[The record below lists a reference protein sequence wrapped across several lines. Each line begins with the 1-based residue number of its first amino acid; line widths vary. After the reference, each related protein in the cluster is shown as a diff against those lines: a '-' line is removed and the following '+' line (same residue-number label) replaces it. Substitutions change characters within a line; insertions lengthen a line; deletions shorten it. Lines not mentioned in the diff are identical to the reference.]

1 MIFNGLK
8 HSLACV
14 SHYDRSDLAEA
25 CEKNKG
31 PYPYVA
37 LTLGRHEID
46 EFVSDEKLQSHIDL
60 IELRLDSMLKDSQD
74 LESRKVFS
82 NVVKLCLRRDVTFQ
96 YLLTLRTENEG
107 GEARFIAEEYVLAIS
122 RLLSAFY
129 KTPEALSHVAGLDIE
144 VQNFHKA
151 GEDIVK
157 VIKNIKDKTIIL
169 SSHIVRP
176 FKVASH
182 TCDDTT
188 NSCDFT
194 QSIEEK
200 LNLLL
205 TEYKKC
211 IDCGIENVL
220 IKLAVELLSNK
231 ELEVFEKI
239 IVDFRK
245 KYDLPVIFIPLGK
258 EMMNERVSNPCF
270 KSPIYFAKRERD
282 ETTGQLDAI
291 ELCKLLIAQN

>member
-1 MIFNGLK
+1 MISNDLK
-8 HSLACV
+8 PSLACV

-25 CEKNKG
+25 CEKNKE

-82 NVVKLCLRRDVTFQ
+82 NVVKLCLRRDVIFQ

-107 GEARFIAEEYVLAIS
+107 GETRLSAKEYVLAIR

-129 KTPEALSHVAGLDIE
+129 KTPEALSHVAGIDIE
-144 VQNFHKA
+144 IRNFHET
-151 GEDIVK
+151 GEDIIE
-157 VIKNIKDKTIIL
+157 VIENIKDKTVIL
-169 SSHIVRP
+169 SSHITKP
-176 FKVASH
+176 LDLKE
-182 TCDDTT
+182 
-188 NSCDFT
+188 N
-194 QSIEEK
+194 
-200 LNLLL
+200 LNLLCK
-205 TEYKKC
+205 EYEKC
-211 IDCGIENVL
+211 IDTGIQNVL
-220 IKLAVELLSNK
+220 IKLAVEISNK
-231 ELEVFEKI
+231 AELKEFEKI
-239 IVDFRK
+239 IAEFRSK
-245 KYDLPVIFIPLGK
+245 RHMEAIFIPLGK

>member
-8 HSLACV
+8 PSLACV

-107 GEARFIAEEYVLAIS
+107 GEARFSAEEYVLAIS

-129 KTPEALSHVAGLDIE
+129 KTPEALSHVAGIDIE
-144 VQNFHKA
+144 IRNFHET
-151 GEDIVK
+151 GEDITE
-157 VIKNIKDKTIIL
+157 VIENIKDKTVIL
-169 SSHIVRP
+169 SSHITKP
-176 FKVASH
+176 FDLK
-182 TCDDTT
+182 D
-188 NSCDFT
+188 N
-194 QSIEEK
+194 
-200 LNLLL
+200 LNLLCK
-205 TEYKKC
+205 EYEKC
-211 IDCGIENVL
+211 IDTGIQNVL
-220 IKLAVELLSNK
+220 IKLAVEISNK
-231 ELEVFEKI
+231 AELKEFEKKI
-239 IVDFRK
+239 AEFRSK
-245 KYDLPVIFIPLGK
+245 RCIEAIFIPLGK

>member
-107 GEARFIAEEYVLAIS
+107 GEARFSAEEYVLAIS

-129 KTPEALSHVAGLDIE
+129 KTPEALSHVAGIDIE
-144 VQNFHKA
+144 VRNFHET
-151 GEDIVK
+151 GEDIIE
-157 VIKNIKDKTIIL
+157 VIENIKDKTVIL
-169 SSHIVRP
+169 SSHITKP
-176 FKVASH
+176 FDLKE
-182 TCDDTT
+182 
-188 NSCDFT
+188 N
-194 QSIEEK
+194 
-200 LNLLL
+200 LNLLCK
-205 TEYKKC
+205 EYEKC
-211 IDCGIENVL
+211 IDTGIQNVL
-220 IKLAVELLSNK
+220 IKLAVEISNK
-231 ELEVFEKI
+231 VELKEFEKI
-239 IVDFRK
+239 IAVFRSK
-245 KYDLPVIFIPLGK
+245 RRMEAIFIPLGK

>member
-1 MIFNGLK
+1 MIFNDLK
-8 HSLACV
+8 PSLVCV
-14 SHYDRSDLAEA
+14 SHYDRSDLTEA
-25 CEKNKG
+25 CEKNKE

-107 GEARFIAEEYVLAIS
+107 GEARFSAEEYVLAIS

-129 KTPEALSHVAGLDIE
+129 KTPEALSHVAGIDIE
-144 VQNFHKA
+144 IRNFHET
-151 GEDIVK
+151 GEDITE
-157 VIKNIKDKTIIL
+157 VIENIKDKTVIL
-169 SSHIVRP
+169 SSHITKP
-176 FKVASH
+176 FDLK
-182 TCDDTT
+182 D
-188 NSCDFT
+188 N
-194 QSIEEK
+194 
-200 LNLLL
+200 LNLLCK
-205 TEYKKC
+205 EYEKC
-211 IDCGIENVL
+211 IDTGIQNVL
-220 IKLAVELLSNK
+220 IKLAVEISNK
-231 ELEVFEKI
+231 AELKEFEKKI
-239 IVDFRK
+239 AEFRSK
-245 KYDLPVIFIPLGK
+245 RRMEAIFIPLGK

>member
-107 GEARFIAEEYVLAIS
+107 GEARFSAEEYVLAIS

-129 KTPEALSHVAGLDIE
+129 KTPEALSRVAGIDIE
-144 VQNFHKA
+144 IRNFHET
-151 GEDIVK
+151 GEDITE
-157 VIKNIKDKTIIL
+157 VIENIKDKTVIL
-169 SSHIVRP
+169 SSHITKP
-176 FKVASH
+176 FDLK
-182 TCDDTT
+182 D
-188 NSCDFT
+188 N
-194 QSIEEK
+194 
-200 LNLLL
+200 LNLLCK
-205 TEYKKC
+205 EYEKC
-211 IDCGIENVL
+211 IDTGIQNVL
-220 IKLAVELLSNK
+220 IKLAVEISNK
-231 ELEVFEKI
+231 AELKEFEKI
-239 IVDFRK
+239 IAEFRSK
-245 KYDLPVIFIPLGK
+245 RRMEAIFIPLGK

>member
-46 EFVSDEKLQSHIDL
+46 EFVSNEKLQSHIDL

-107 GEARFIAEEYVLAIS
+107 GEARFSAEEYVLAIS

-129 KTPEALSHVAGLDIE
+129 KTPEALSHVAGIDIE
-144 VQNFHKA
+144 IRNFHET
-151 GEDIVK
+151 GEDITE
-157 VIKNIKDKTIIL
+157 VIENIEDKTVIL
-169 SSHIVRP
+169 SSHITKP
-176 FKVASH
+176 FDLK
-182 TCDDTT
+182 D
-188 NSCDFT
+188 N
-194 QSIEEK
+194 
-200 LNLLL
+200 LNLLCK
-205 TEYKKC
+205 EYEKC
-211 IDCGIENVL
+211 IDTGIQNVL
-220 IKLAVELLSNK
+220 IKLAVEISNK
-231 ELEVFEKI
+231 AELKEFEKKI
-239 IVDFRK
+239 AEFRSK
-245 KYDLPVIFIPLGK
+245 RRMEAIFIPLGK

>member
-82 NVVKLCLRRDVTFQ
+82 NVVKLCLRRDVIFQ

-107 GEARFIAEEYVLAIS
+107 GEARFSAEEYVLAIS

-129 KTPEALSHVAGLDIE
+129 KTPEALSHVAGIDIE
-144 VQNFHKA
+144 IRNFHET
-151 GEDIVK
+151 GEDITE
-157 VIKNIKDKTIIL
+157 VIENIKDKTVIL
-169 SSHIVRP
+169 SSHITKP
-176 FKVASH
+176 FDLK
-182 TCDDTT
+182 D
-188 NSCDFT
+188 N
-194 QSIEEK
+194 
-200 LNLLL
+200 LNLLCK
-205 TEYKKC
+205 EYEKC
-211 IDCGIENVL
+211 IDTGIQNVL
-220 IKLAVELLSNK
+220 IKLAVEISNK
-231 ELEVFEKI
+231 AELKEFEKKI
-239 IVDFRK
+239 AEFRSK
-245 KYDLPVIFIPLGK
+245 RRMEAIFIPLGK

>member
-107 GEARFIAEEYVLAIS
+107 GEARFSAEEYVLAIS
-122 RLLSAFY
+122 RLFSAFY
-129 KTPEALSHVAGLDIE
+129 KTPEALSHVAGIDIE
-144 VQNFHKA
+144 IRNFHET
-151 GEDIVK
+151 GEDITE
-157 VIKNIKDKTIIL
+157 VIENIKDKTVIL
-169 SSHIVRP
+169 SSHITKP
-176 FKVASH
+176 FDLK
-182 TCDDTT
+182 D
-188 NSCDFT
+188 N
-194 QSIEEK
+194 
-200 LNLLL
+200 LNLLCK
-205 TEYKKC
+205 EYEKC
-211 IDCGIENVL
+211 IDTGIQNVL
-220 IKLAVELLSNK
+220 IKLAVEISNK
-231 ELEVFEKI
+231 AELKEFEKKI
-239 IVDFRK
+239 AEFRSK
-245 KYDLPVIFIPLGK
+245 RRMEAIFIPLGK

>member
-107 GEARFIAEEYVLAIS
+107 GETRLSAKEYVLAIR

-129 KTPEALSHVAGLDIE
+129 KTPEALSHVAGIDIE
-144 VQNFHKA
+144 IRNFHETS
-151 GEDIVK
+151 EDITE
-157 VIKNIKDKTIIL
+157 VIENIKDKTVIL
-169 SSHIVRP
+169 SSHITKP
-176 FKVASH
+176 FDLK
-182 TCDDTT
+182 D
-188 NSCDFT
+188 N
-194 QSIEEK
+194 
-200 LNLLL
+200 LNLLCK
-205 TEYKKC
+205 EYEKC
-211 IDCGIENVL
+211 IDTGIQNVL
-220 IKLAVELLSNK
+220 IKLAVEISNK
-231 ELEVFEKI
+231 AELKEFEKI
-239 IVDFRK
+239 IAEFRSK
-245 KYDLPVIFIPLGK
+245 RRMEAIFIPLGK

>member
-14 SHYDRSDLAEA
+14 SHYDRSNLVEA

-82 NVVKLCLRRDVTFQ
+82 NVMKLCLRRDVTFQ

-107 GEARFIAEEYVLAIS
+107 GEARLSAEEYVLAIS

-129 KTPEALSHVAGLDIE
+129 KTPEALSHVAGIDIE
-144 VQNFHKA
+144 VRNFHET
-151 GEDIVK
+151 GEDIIE
-157 VIKNIKDKTIIL
+157 VIENIKDKTVIL
-169 SSHIVRP
+169 SSHITKP
-176 FKVASH
+176 LDLK
-182 TCDDTT
+182 D
-188 NSCDFT
+188 N
-194 QSIEEK
+194 
-200 LNLLL
+200 LNLLCK
-205 TEYKKC
+205 EYEKC
-211 IDCGIENVL
+211 IDTGIQNVL
-220 IKLAVELLSNK
+220 IKLAVEISNK
-231 ELEVFEKI
+231 AELKEFEKKI
-239 IVDFRK
+239 AEFRSK
-245 KYDLPVIFIPLGK
+245 RRMEAIFIPLGK

>member
-1 MIFNGLK
+1 MISNDLK
-8 HSLACV
+8 PSLACV

-25 CEKNKG
+25 CEKNKE

-107 GEARFIAEEYVLAIS
+107 GETRLSAKEYVLAIR

-129 KTPEALSHVAGLDIE
+129 KTPEALSHVAGIDIE
-144 VQNFHKA
+144 VRNFHET
-151 GEDIVK
+151 GEDIIE
-157 VIKNIKDKTIIL
+157 VIENIKDKTVIL
-169 SSHIVRP
+169 SSHITKP
-176 FKVASH
+176 LDLKE
-182 TCDDTT
+182 
-188 NSCDFT
+188 N
-194 QSIEEK
+194 
-200 LNLLL
+200 LNLLCK
-205 TEYKKC
+205 EYEKC
-211 IDCGIENVL
+211 IDTGIQNVL
-220 IKLAVELLSNK
+220 IKLAVEISNK
-231 ELEVFEKI
+231 AELKEFEKI
-239 IVDFRK
+239 IAEFRSK
-245 KYDLPVIFIPLGK
+245 RRMEAIFIPLGK

>member
-1 MIFNGLK
+1 MIFSGLK

-46 EFVSDEKLQSHIDL
+46 EFVSNEKLQSHIDL

-107 GEARFIAEEYVLAIS
+107 GETRLSAKEYVLAIR

-129 KTPEALSHVAGLDIE
+129 KTPEALSHVAGIDIE
-144 VQNFHKA
+144 VRNFHET
-151 GEDIVK
+151 GEDIIE
-157 VIKNIKDKTIIL
+157 VIENIKDKTVIL
-169 SSHIVRP
+169 SSHITKP
-176 FKVASH
+176 LDLK
-182 TCDDTT
+182 D
-188 NSCDFT
+188 N
-194 QSIEEK
+194 
-200 LNLLL
+200 LNLLCK
-205 TEYKKC
+205 EYEKC
-211 IDCGIENVL
+211 IDTGIQNVL
-220 IKLAVELLSNK
+220 IKLAVEISNK
-231 ELEVFEKI
+231 AELKEFEKI
-239 IVDFRK
+239 IAEFRSK
-245 KYDLPVIFIPLGK
+245 RRMEAIFIPLGK

>member
-107 GEARFIAEEYVLAIS
+107 GETRLSAKEYVLAIR

-129 KTPEALSHVAGLDIE
+129 KTPEALSHVAGIDIE
-144 VQNFHKA
+144 IRNFHETS
-151 GEDIVK
+151 EDITE
-157 VIKNIKDKTIIL
+157 VIENIKDKTVIL
-169 SSHIVRP
+169 SSHITKP
-176 FKVASH
+176 FDLK
-182 TCDDTT
+182 D
-188 NSCDFT
+188 N
-194 QSIEEK
+194 
-200 LNLLL
+200 LNLLCK
-205 TEYKKC
+205 EYEKC
-211 IDCGIENVL
+211 IDPGIQNVL
-220 IKLAVELLSNK
+220 IKLAVEISNK
-231 ELEVFEKI
+231 AELKEFEKI
-239 IVDFRK
+239 IAEFRSK
-245 KYDLPVIFIPLGK
+245 RRMEAIFIPLGK

>member
-1 MIFNGLK
+1 MISNDLK
-8 HSLACV
+8 PSLACV

-25 CEKNKG
+25 CEKNKE

-107 GEARFIAEEYVLAIS
+107 GETRLSAKEYVLAIR

-129 KTPEALSHVAGLDIE
+129 KTPEALSHVAGIDIE
-144 VQNFHKA
+144 VRNFHET
-151 GEDIVK
+151 GEDIIE
-157 VIKNIKDKTIIL
+157 VIENIKDKTVIL
-169 SSHIVRP
+169 SSHITKP
-176 FKVASH
+176 FDLK
-182 TCDDTT
+182 D
-188 NSCDFT
+188 N
-194 QSIEEK
+194 
-200 LNLLL
+200 LNLLCK
-205 TEYKKC
+205 EYEKC
-211 IDCGIENVL
+211 IDTGIQNVL
-220 IKLAVELLSNK
+220 IKLAVEISNK
-231 ELEVFEKI
+231 AELKEFEKKI
-239 IVDFRK
+239 AEFRSK
-245 KYDLPVIFIPLGK
+245 RRMEAIFIPLGK

>member
-46 EFVSDEKLQSHIDL
+46 EFVSDEKLQSHVDL

-107 GEARFIAEEYVLAIS
+107 GEARFSAEEYVLAIS

-129 KTPEALSHVAGLDIE
+129 KTPEALSHVAGIDIE
-144 VQNFHKA
+144 IRNFHET
-151 GEDIVK
+151 GEDITE
-157 VIKNIKDKTIIL
+157 VIENIKDKTVIL
-169 SSHIVRP
+169 SSHITKP
-176 FKVASH
+176 FDLK
-182 TCDDTT
+182 D
-188 NSCDFT
+188 N
-194 QSIEEK
+194 
-200 LNLLL
+200 LNLLCK
-205 TEYKKC
+205 EYEKC
-211 IDCGIENVL
+211 IDTGIQNVL
-220 IKLAVELLSNK
+220 IKLAVEISNK
-231 ELEVFEKI
+231 AELKEFEKI
-239 IVDFRK
+239 IAEFRSK
-245 KYDLPVIFIPLGK
+245 RRMEAIFIPLGK

-291 ELCKLLIAQN
+291 ELCKLLVAQN

>member
-1 MIFNGLK
+1 MIFNDLK
-8 HSLACV
+8 PSLACV

-25 CEKNKG
+25 CEKNKE

-107 GEARFIAEEYVLAIS
+107 GEARFSAEEYVLAIS

-129 KTPEALSHVAGLDIE
+129 KTPEALSHVAGIDIE
-144 VQNFHKA
+144 IRNFHET
-151 GEDIVK
+151 GEDITE
-157 VIKNIKDKTIIL
+157 VIENIKDKTVIL
-169 SSHIVRP
+169 SSHITKP
-176 FKVASH
+176 FDLK
-182 TCDDTT
+182 D
-188 NSCDFT
+188 N
-194 QSIEEK
+194 
-200 LNLLL
+200 LNLLCK
-205 TEYKKC
+205 EYEKC
-211 IDCGIENVL
+211 IDTGIQNVL
-220 IKLAVELLSNK
+220 IKLAVEISNK
-231 ELEVFEKI
+231 AELKEFEKKI
-239 IVDFRK
+239 AEFRSK
-245 KYDLPVIFIPLGK
+245 RRMEAIFIPLGK

>member
-107 GEARFIAEEYVLAIS
+107 GEARFSAEEYVLAIS

-129 KTPEALSHVAGLDIE
+129 KTPEALSHVAGIDIE
-144 VQNFHKA
+144 IRNFHET
-151 GEDIVK
+151 GEDIIE
-157 VIKNIKDKTIIL
+157 VIENIKDKTVIL
-169 SSHIVRP
+169 SSHITKP
-176 FKVASH
+176 LDLKE
-182 TCDDTT
+182 
-188 NSCDFT
+188 N
-194 QSIEEK
+194 
-200 LNLLL
+200 LNLLCK
-205 TEYKKC
+205 EYEKC
-211 IDCGIENVL
+211 IDTGIQNVL
-220 IKLAVELLSNK
+220 IKLAVEISNK
-231 ELEVFEKI
+231 AELKEFEKKI
-239 IVDFRK
+239 AEFRSK
-245 KYDLPVIFIPLGK
+245 RRMEAIFIPLGK

>member
-107 GEARFIAEEYVLAIS
+107 GEARFSAEEYVLAIS

-129 KTPEALSHVAGLDIE
+129 KTPEALSHVAGIDIE
-144 VQNFHKA
+144 IRNFHET
-151 GEDIVK
+151 GEDITE
-157 VIKNIKDKTIIL
+157 VIENIKDKTVIL
-169 SSHIVRP
+169 SSHITKP
-176 FKVASH
+176 FDLK
-182 TCDDTT
+182 D
-188 NSCDFT
+188 N
-194 QSIEEK
+194 
-200 LNLLL
+200 LNLLCK
-205 TEYKKC
+205 EYEKC
-211 IDCGIENVL
+211 IDTGIQNVL
-220 IKLAVELLSNK
+220 LKLAVEISNK
-231 ELEVFEKI
+231 AELKEFEKI
-239 IVDFRK
+239 IAEFRSK
-245 KYDLPVIFIPLGK
+245 RRMEAIFIPLGK

>member
-25 CEKNKG
+25 CEKNKE

-46 EFVSDEKLQSHIDL
+46 EFVSNEKLQSHIDL

-107 GEARFIAEEYVLAIS
+107 GEARFSAEEYVLAIS

-129 KTPEALSHVAGLDIE
+129 KTPEALSHVAGIDIE
-144 VQNFHKA
+144 VRNFHET
-151 GEDIVK
+151 GEDITE
-157 VIKNIKDKTIIL
+157 IIENIKDKTVIL
-169 SSHIVRP
+169 SSHITKP
-176 FKVASH
+176 FDLK
-182 TCDDTT
+182 D
-188 NSCDFT
+188 N
-194 QSIEEK
+194 
-200 LNLLL
+200 LNLLCK
-205 TEYKKC
+205 EYEKC
-211 IDCGIENVL
+211 IDTGIQNVL
-220 IKLAVELLSNK
+220 IKLAVEISNK
-231 ELEVFEKI
+231 AELKEFEKKI
-239 IVDFRK
+239 AEFRSK
-245 KYDLPVIFIPLGK
+245 RRMEAIFIPLGK

>member
-46 EFVSDEKLQSHIDL
+46 EFVSDEKLQSHVDL

-107 GEARFIAEEYVLAIS
+107 GEARFSAEEYVLAIS

-129 KTPEALSHVAGLDIE
+129 KTPEALSHVAGIDIE
-144 VQNFHKA
+144 IRNFHET
-151 GEDIVK
+151 GEDITE
-157 VIKNIKDKTIIL
+157 VIENIKDKTVIL
-169 SSHIVRP
+169 SSHITKP
-176 FKVASH
+176 FDLK
-182 TCDDTT
+182 D
-188 NSCDFT
+188 N
-194 QSIEEK
+194 
-200 LNLLL
+200 LNLLCK
-205 TEYKKC
+205 EYEKC
-211 IDCGIENVL
+211 IDTGIQNVL
-220 IKLAVELLSNK
+220 IKLAVEISNK
-231 ELEVFEKI
+231 AELKEFEKKI
-239 IVDFRK
+239 AEFRSK
-245 KYDLPVIFIPLGK
+245 RRMEAIFIPLGK

-291 ELCKLLIAQN
+291 ELCKLLVAQN

>member
-37 LTLGRHEID
+37 LTLGRHEMD
-46 EFVSDEKLQSHIDL
+46 EFVLDEKLQSHIDL

-74 LESRKVFS
+74 LESLKVFS

-107 GEARFIAEEYVLAIS
+107 GEARFSAEEYVLAIS

-129 KTPEALSHVAGLDIE
+129 KTPEALSHVAGIDIE
-144 VQNFHKA
+144 IRNLHET
-151 GEDIVK
+151 GEDITE
-157 VIKNIKDKTIIL
+157 VIENIKDKTVIL
-169 SSHIVRP
+169 SSHITKP
-176 FKVASH
+176 FDLK
-182 TCDDTT
+182 D
-188 NSCDFT
+188 N
-194 QSIEEK
+194 
-200 LNLLL
+200 LNLLCK
-205 TEYKKC
+205 EYEKC
-211 IDCGIENVL
+211 IDTGIQNVL
-220 IKLAVELLSNK
+220 IKLAVEISNK
-231 ELEVFEKI
+231 AELKEFEKKI
-239 IVDFRK
+239 AEFRSK
-245 KYDLPVIFIPLGK
+245 RRMEAIFIPLGK

>member
-107 GEARFIAEEYVLAIS
+107 GEARFSAEEYVLAIS

-129 KTPEALSHVAGLDIE
+129 KTPEALSHVAGIDIE
-144 VQNFHKA
+144 IRNFHETS
-151 GEDIVK
+151 EDITE
-157 VIKNIKDKTIIL
+157 VIENIKDKTVIL
-169 SSHIVRP
+169 SSHITKP
-176 FKVASH
+176 FDLK
-182 TCDDTT
+182 D
-188 NSCDFT
+188 N
-194 QSIEEK
+194 
-200 LNLLL
+200 LNLLCK
-205 TEYKKC
+205 EYEKC
-211 IDCGIENVL
+211 IDTGIQNVL
-220 IKLAVELLSNK
+220 IKLAVEISNK
-231 ELEVFEKI
+231 AELKEFEKI
-239 IVDFRK
+239 IAEFRSK
-245 KYDLPVIFIPLGK
+245 RHMEAIFIPLGK

>member
-82 NVVKLCLRRDVTFQ
+82 NVVKLCLRRNVTFQ

-107 GEARFIAEEYVLAIS
+107 GEARFSAEEYVLAIS

-129 KTPEALSHVAGLDIE
+129 KTPEALSHVAGIDIE
-144 VQNFHKA
+144 IRNFHET
-151 GEDIVK
+151 GEDITE
-157 VIKNIKDKTIIL
+157 VIENIKDKTVIL
-169 SSHIVRP
+169 SSHITKP
-176 FKVASH
+176 FDLK
-182 TCDDTT
+182 D
-188 NSCDFT
+188 N
-194 QSIEEK
+194 
-200 LNLLL
+200 LNLLCK
-205 TEYKKC
+205 EYEKC
-211 IDCGIENVL
+211 IDAGIPNVL
-220 IKLAVELLSNK
+220 IKLAVEISNK
-231 ELEVFEKI
+231 AELKEFEKKI
-239 IVDFRK
+239 AEFRSK
-245 KYDLPVIFIPLGK
+245 RRMEAIFIPLGK

>member
-1 MIFNGLK
+1 MISNDLK
-8 HSLACV
+8 PSLACV

-25 CEKNKG
+25 CEKNKE

-107 GEARFIAEEYVLAIS
+107 GEARLSAKEYVLAIR

-129 KTPEALSHVAGLDIE
+129 KTPEALSHVAGIDIE
-144 VQNFHKA
+144 VRNFHET
-151 GEDIVK
+151 GEDIIE
-157 VIKNIKDKTIIL
+157 VIENIKDKTVIL
-169 SSHIVRP
+169 SSHITKP
-176 FKVASH
+176 LDLK
-182 TCDDTT
+182 D
-188 NSCDFT
+188 N
-194 QSIEEK
+194 
-200 LNLLL
+200 LNLLCK
-205 TEYKKC
+205 EYEKC
-211 IDCGIENVL
+211 IDTGIQNVL
-220 IKLAVELLSNK
+220 IKLAVEISNK
-231 ELEVFEKI
+231 AELKEFEKI
-239 IVDFRK
+239 IAEFRSK
-245 KYDLPVIFIPLGK
+245 RRMEAIFIPLGK

>member
-1 MIFNGLK
+1 MISNDLK
-8 HSLACV
+8 PSLACV

-25 CEKNKG
+25 CEKNKE

-107 GEARFIAEEYVLAIS
+107 GEARFSAEEYVLAIS

-129 KTPEALSHVAGLDIE
+129 KTPEALSHVAGIDIE
-144 VQNFHKA
+144 IRNFHET
-151 GEDIVK
+151 GEDITE
-157 VIKNIKDKTIIL
+157 VIENIKDKTVIL
-169 SSHIVRP
+169 SSHITKP
-176 FKVASH
+176 FDLK
-182 TCDDTT
+182 D
-188 NSCDFT
+188 N
-194 QSIEEK
+194 
-200 LNLLL
+200 LNLLCK
-205 TEYKKC
+205 EYEKC
-211 IDCGIENVL
+211 IDTGIQNVL
-220 IKLAVELLSNK
+220 IKLAVEISNK
-231 ELEVFEKI
+231 AELKEFEKKI
-239 IVDFRK
+239 AEFRSK
-245 KYDLPVIFIPLGK
+245 RRMEAIFIPLGK

>member
-96 YLLTLRTENEG
+96 YLLTLRTKNEG
-107 GEARFIAEEYVLAIS
+107 GEARFSAEEYVLAIS

-129 KTPEALSHVAGLDIE
+129 KTPEALSHVAGIDIE
-144 VQNFHKA
+144 IRNFHET
-151 GEDIVK
+151 GEDITE
-157 VIKNIKDKTIIL
+157 VIENIKDKTVIL
-169 SSHIVRP
+169 SSHITKP
-176 FKVASH
+176 FDLK
-182 TCDDTT
+182 D
-188 NSCDFT
+188 N
-194 QSIEEK
+194 
-200 LNLLL
+200 LNLLCK
-205 TEYKKC
+205 EYEKC
-211 IDCGIENVL
+211 IDTGIQNVL
-220 IKLAVELLSNK
+220 LKLAVEISNK
-231 ELEVFEKI
+231 AELKEFEKI
-239 IVDFRK
+239 IAEFRSK
-245 KYDLPVIFIPLGK
+245 RRMEAIFIPLGK
-258 EMMNERVSNPCF
+258 EMMNERDSNPCF

>member
-25 CEKNKG
+25 CEENKG

-107 GEARFIAEEYVLAIS
+107 GEARFSAEEYVLAIS

-129 KTPEALSHVAGLDIE
+129 KTPEALSHVAGIDIE
-144 VQNFHKA
+144 IRNFHET
-151 GEDIVK
+151 GEDITE
-157 VIKNIKDKTIIL
+157 VIENIKDKTVIL
-169 SSHIVRP
+169 SSHIVKP
-176 FKVASH
+176 LDLKE
-182 TCDDTT
+182 
-188 NSCDFT
+188 N
-194 QSIEEK
+194 
-200 LNLLL
+200 LNLLCK
-205 TEYKKC
+205 EYEKC
-211 IDCGIENVL
+211 IDTGIQNVL
-220 IKLAVELLSNK
+220 IKLAVEISNK
-231 ELEVFEKI
+231 AELKEFEKKI
-239 IVDFRK
+239 AEFRSK
-245 KYDLPVIFIPLGK
+245 RRMEAIFIPLGK
-258 EMMNERVSNPCF
+258 EMMNERVTNPCF

>member
-1 MIFNGLK
+1 MIFDGLK

-107 GEARFIAEEYVLAIS
+107 GEARFSAEEYVLAIS

-129 KTPEALSHVAGLDIE
+129 KTPEALSHVAGIDIE
-144 VQNFHKA
+144 IRNFHET
-151 GEDIVK
+151 GEDITE
-157 VIKNIKDKTIIL
+157 VIENIKDKTVIL
-169 SSHIVRP
+169 SSHITKP
-176 FKVASH
+176 FDLK
-182 TCDDTT
+182 D
-188 NSCDFT
+188 N
-194 QSIEEK
+194 
-200 LNLLL
+200 LNLLCK
-205 TEYKKC
+205 EYEKC
-211 IDCGIENVL
+211 IDTGIQNVL
-220 IKLAVELLSNK
+220 IKLAVEISNK
-231 ELEVFEKI
+231 AELKEFEKKI
-239 IVDFRK
+239 AEFRSK
-245 KYDLPVIFIPLGK
+245 RRMEAIFIPLGK

-291 ELCKLLIAQN
+291 ELCKQLNRASKLTCESS

>member
-14 SHYDRSDLAEA
+14 SHYDRSDLPEA
-25 CEKNKG
+25 CEKNKE

-46 EFVSDEKLQSHIDL
+46 EFVSNEKLQSHIDL

-96 YLLTLRTENEG
+96 YLFTLRTENEG
-107 GEARFIAEEYVLAIS
+107 GEARFSAEEYVLAIS

-129 KTPEALSHVAGLDIE
+129 KTPEALSHVAGIDIE
-144 VQNFHKA
+144 IRNFHET
-151 GEDIVK
+151 GEDITE
-157 VIKNIKDKTIIL
+157 VIENIKDKTVIL
-169 SSHIVRP
+169 SSHITKP
-176 FKVASH
+176 LDLKE
-182 TCDDTT
+182 
-188 NSCDFT
+188 N
-194 QSIEEK
+194 
-200 LNLLL
+200 LNLLCK
-205 TEYKKC
+205 EYEKC
-211 IDCGIENVL
+211 IDTGIQNVL
-220 IKLAVELLSNK
+220 IKLAVEISNK
-231 ELEVFEKI
+231 AELKEFEKI
-239 IVDFRK
+239 IAEFRSK
-245 KYDLPVIFIPLGK
+245 RRMEAIFIPLGK

-270 KSPIYFAKRERD
+270 KSPIYFAKRARD

>member
-46 EFVSDEKLQSHIDL
+46 EFVSNEKLQSHIDL

-107 GEARFIAEEYVLAIS
+107 GEARFSAEEYVLAIS

-129 KTPEALSHVAGLDIE
+129 KTPEALSHVAGIDIE
-144 VQNFHKA
+144 IRNFHET
-151 GEDIVK
+151 GEDITE
-157 VIKNIKDKTIIL
+157 VIENIKDKTVIL
-169 SSHIVRP
+169 SSHITKP
-176 FKVASH
+176 FDLK
-182 TCDDTT
+182 D
-188 NSCDFT
+188 N
-194 QSIEEK
+194 
-200 LNLLL
+200 LNLLYK
-205 TEYKKC
+205 EYEKC
-211 IDCGIENVL
+211 IDTGIQNVL
-220 IKLAVELLSNK
+220 IKLAVEISNK
-231 ELEVFEKI
+231 AELKEFEKI
-239 IVDFRK
+239 IAEFRSK
-245 KYDLPVIFIPLGK
+245 RRMEAIFIPLGK

-270 KSPIYFAKRERD
+270 KSPIYFAKRKRD
-282 ETTGQLDAI
+282 EVTGQLDAI

>member
-37 LTLGRHEID
+37 LTLGSHEID

-60 IELRLDSMLKDSQD
+60 IELRLDSMLKDSQE
-74 LESRKVFS
+74 LKSRKVFS

-107 GEARFIAEEYVLAIS
+107 GETRLSAKEYVLAIR

-129 KTPEALSHVAGLDIE
+129 KTPEALSHVAGIDIE
-144 VQNFHKA
+144 VRNFHET
-151 GEDIVK
+151 GEDIIE
-157 VIKNIKDKTIIL
+157 VIENIKDKTVIL
-169 SSHIVRP
+169 SSHITKP
-176 FKVASH
+176 LDLKE
-182 TCDDTT
+182 
-188 NSCDFT
+188 N
-194 QSIEEK
+194 
-200 LNLLL
+200 LNLLCK
-205 TEYKKC
+205 EYEKC
-211 IDCGIENVL
+211 IDTGIQNVL
-220 IKLAVELLSNK
+220 IKLAVEISNK
-231 ELEVFEKI
+231 AELQEFEKI
-239 IVDFRK
+239 IAEFRSK
-245 KYDLPVIFIPLGK
+245 RRMEAIFIPLGK
-258 EMMNERVSNPCF
+258 DMMNERVSNPCF

>member
-107 GEARFIAEEYVLAIS
+107 GEARFSAEEYVLAIS

-129 KTPEALSHVAGLDIE
+129 KTPEALSHVAGIDIE
-144 VQNFHKA
+144 VRNFHET
-151 GEDIVK
+151 GEDIIE
-157 VIKNIKDKTIIL
+157 VIENIKDKTVIL
-169 SSHIVRP
+169 SSHITKP
-176 FKVASH
+176 LDLKE
-182 TCDDTT
+182 
-188 NSCDFT
+188 N
-194 QSIEEK
+194 
-200 LNLLL
+200 LNLLCK
-205 TEYKKC
+205 EYEKC
-211 IDCGIENVL
+211 IDTGIQNVL
-220 IKLAVELLSNK
+220 IKLAVEISNK
-231 ELEVFEKI
+231 AELKEFEKI
-239 IVDFRK
+239 IAEFRSK
-245 KYDLPVIFIPLGK
+245 RRMEAIFIPLGK

-291 ELCKLLIAQN
+291 ELCKLLIA

>member
-25 CEKNKG
+25 CEENKG

-107 GEARFIAEEYVLAIS
+107 GEARLSAEEYVLAIS

-129 KTPEALSHVAGLDIE
+129 KTPEALSHVAGIDIE
-144 VQNFHKA
+144 VRNFHET
-151 GEDIVK
+151 GEDIIE
-157 VIKNIKDKTIIL
+157 VIENIKDKTVIL
-169 SSHIVRP
+169 SSHITKP
-176 FKVASH
+176 LDLK
-182 TCDDTT
+182 D
-188 NSCDFT
+188 N
-194 QSIEEK
+194 
-200 LNLLL
+200 LNLLCK
-205 TEYKKC
+205 EYEKC
-211 IDCGIENVL
+211 IDTGIQNVL
-220 IKLAVELLSNK
+220 IKLAVEISNK
-231 ELEVFEKI
+231 AELKEFEKI
-239 IVDFRK
+239 IAEFRSK
-245 KYDLPVIFIPLGK
+245 RRMEAIFIPLGK

>member
-107 GEARFIAEEYVLAIS
+107 GETRLSAEEYVLAIS

-129 KTPEALSHVAGLDIE
+129 KTPEALSHVAGIDIE
-144 VQNFHKA
+144 IRNFHET
-151 GEDIVK
+151 GEDITE
-157 VIKNIKDKTIIL
+157 VIENIKDKTVIL
-169 SSHIVRP
+169 SSHITKP
-176 FKVASH
+176 FDLK
-182 TCDDTT
+182 D
-188 NSCDFT
+188 N
-194 QSIEEK
+194 
-200 LNLLL
+200 LNLLCK
-205 TEYKKC
+205 EYEKC
-211 IDCGIENVL
+211 IDTGIQNVL
-220 IKLAVELLSNK
+220 IKLAVEISNK
-231 ELEVFEKI
+231 AELKEFEKKI
-239 IVDFRK
+239 AEFRSK
-245 KYDLPVIFIPLGK
+245 RRMEAIFIPLGK

>member
-46 EFVSDEKLQSHIDL
+46 EFVSNEKLQSHIDL

-107 GEARFIAEEYVLAIS
+107 GEARFSAEEYVLAIS

-129 KTPEALSHVAGLDIE
+129 KTPEALSHVAGIDIE
-144 VQNFHKA
+144 IRNFHKT
-151 GEDIVK
+151 GEDITE
-157 VIKNIKDKTIIL
+157 VIENIKDKTVIL
-169 SSHIVRP
+169 SSHITKP
-176 FKVASH
+176 FDLK
-182 TCDDTT
+182 D
-188 NSCDFT
+188 N
-194 QSIEEK
+194 
-200 LNLLL
+200 LNLLCK
-205 TEYKKC
+205 EYEKC
-211 IDCGIENVL
+211 IDTGIQNVL
-220 IKLAVELLSNK
+220 IKLAVEISNK
-231 ELEVFEKI
+231 AELKEFEKKI
-239 IVDFRK
+239 AEFRSK
-245 KYDLPVIFIPLGK
+245 RRMEAIFIPLGK

>member
-107 GEARFIAEEYVLAIS
+107 GEARFSAEEYVLAIS

-129 KTPEALSHVAGLDIE
+129 KTPEALSRIDIE
-144 VQNFHKA
+144 IRNFHET
-151 GEDIVK
+151 GEDITE
-157 VIKNIKDKTIIL
+157 VIENIKDKTVIL
-169 SSHIVRP
+169 SSHITKP
-176 FKVASH
+176 FDLK
-182 TCDDTT
+182 D
-188 NSCDFT
+188 N
-194 QSIEEK
+194 
-200 LNLLL
+200 LNLLCK
-205 TEYKKC
+205 EYEKC
-211 IDCGIENVL
+211 IDTGIQNVL
-220 IKLAVELLSNK
+220 IKLAVEISNK
-231 ELEVFEKI
+231 AELKEFEKI
-239 IVDFRK
+239 IAEFRSK
-245 KYDLPVIFIPLGK
+245 RRMEAIFIPLGK

>member
-107 GEARFIAEEYVLAIS
+107 GEARFSAEEYVLAIS

-129 KTPEALSHVAGLDIE
+129 KTPEALSHVAGIDIE
-144 VQNFHKA
+144 IRNFHET
-151 GEDIVK
+151 GEDIAE
-157 VIKNIKDKTIIL
+157 VIENIKDKTVIL
-169 SSHIVRP
+169 SSHITKP
-176 FKVASH
+176 FDLK
-182 TCDDTT
+182 D
-188 NSCDFT
+188 N
-194 QSIEEK
+194 
-200 LNLLL
+200 LNLLCK
-205 TEYKKC
+205 EYEKC
-211 IDCGIENVL
+211 IDTGIQNVL
-220 IKLAVELLSNK
+220 IKLAVEISNK
-231 ELEVFEKI
+231 AELKEFEKKI
-239 IVDFRK
+239 AEFRSK
-245 KYDLPVIFIPLGK
+245 RRMEAIFIPLGK

>member
-8 HSLACV
+8 HSLACG

-107 GEARFIAEEYVLAIS
+107 GEARFSAEEYVLAIR

-129 KTPEALSHVAGLDIE
+129 KTPEALSHVAGIDIE
-144 VQNFHKA
+144 IRNFHET
-151 GEDIVK
+151 GEDIIE
-157 VIKNIKDKTIIL
+157 VIENIKDKTVIL
-169 SSHIVRP
+169 SSHITKP
-176 FKVASH
+176 LDLK
-182 TCDDTT
+182 D
-188 NSCDFT
+188 N
-194 QSIEEK
+194 
-200 LNLLL
+200 LNLLCK
-205 TEYKKC
+205 EYEKC
-211 IDCGIENVL
+211 IDTGIQNVL
-220 IKLAVELLSNK
+220 IKLAVEISNK
-231 ELEVFEKI
+231 AELKEFEKI
-239 IVDFRK
+239 IAEFRSK
-245 KYDLPVIFIPLGK
+245 RRMEAIFIPLGK

-270 KSPIYFAKRERD
+270 KSPI
-282 ETTGQLDAI
+282 
-291 ELCKLLIAQN
+291 

>member
-1 MIFNGLK
+1 MISNDLK
-8 HSLACV
+8 PSLACV

-31 PYPYVA
+31 LYPYVA

-46 EFVSDEKLQSHIDL
+46 EFVSNEKLQSHIDL

-107 GEARFIAEEYVLAIS
+107 GEARFSAEEYVLAIS

-129 KTPEALSHVAGLDIE
+129 KTPEALSHVAGIDIE
-144 VQNFHKA
+144 IRNFHET
-151 GEDIVK
+151 GEDITE
-157 VIKNIKDKTIIL
+157 VIENIKDKTVIL
-169 SSHIVRP
+169 SSHITKP
-176 FKVASH
+176 FDLK
-182 TCDDTT
+182 D
-188 NSCDFT
+188 N
-194 QSIEEK
+194 
-200 LNLLL
+200 LNLLCK
-205 TEYKKC
+205 EYEKC
-211 IDCGIENVL
+211 VDTGIQNVL
-220 IKLAVELLSNK
+220 IKLAVEISNK
-231 ELEVFEKI
+231 AELKEFEKKI
-239 IVDFRK
+239 AEFRSK
-245 KYDLPVIFIPLGK
+245 RRMEAIFIPLGK

-282 ETTGQLDAI
+282 ETTGQLDVL
-291 ELCKLLIAQN
+291 ELCKQLNRASKLTCESS

>member
-107 GEARFIAEEYVLAIS
+107 GETRLSAEEYVLAIS

-129 KTPEALSHVAGLDIE
+129 KTPEALSHVAGIDIE
-144 VQNFHKA
+144 VRNFHET
-151 GEDIVK
+151 GEDIIE
-157 VIKNIKDKTIIL
+157 VIENIKDKTVIL
-169 SSHIVRP
+169 SSHITKP
-176 FKVASH
+176 LDLK
-182 TCDDTT
+182 D
-188 NSCDFT
+188 N
-194 QSIEEK
+194 
-200 LNLLL
+200 LNLLCK
-205 TEYKKC
+205 EYEKC
-211 IDCGIENVL
+211 IDTGIQNIL
-220 IKLAVELLSNK
+220 IKLAVEISNK
-231 ELEVFEKI
+231 AELKEFEKI
-239 IVDFRK
+239 IAEFRSK
-245 KYDLPVIFIPLGK
+245 RRMEAIFIPLGK